1 MEGKLMQ
8 NSLDKK
14 LYRDAYALFTV
25 KGFTIDQIEWNIKE
39 LQILVERGY
48 NTRAELIALIKA
60 AN

>member
-1 MEGKLMQ
+1 MQ

-25 KGFTIDQIEWNIKE
+25 KGFTVDQIEWNIKE
-39 LQILVERGY
+39 LQILVERGF